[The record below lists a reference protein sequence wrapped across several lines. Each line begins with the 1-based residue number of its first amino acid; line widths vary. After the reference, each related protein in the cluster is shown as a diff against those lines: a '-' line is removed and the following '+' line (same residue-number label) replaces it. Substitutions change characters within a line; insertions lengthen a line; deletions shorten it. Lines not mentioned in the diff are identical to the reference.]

1 MRIFKPADILLPTTD
16 MHRWSVVA
24 CDQFT
29 SEPEYWQ
36 QVRAIVGDAPS
47 TLNMMLPEAELG
59 TKDPET
65 ESVKINAAMQK
76 YLDTGVFKAY
86 PDSYIYL
93 ERRLENGAVR
103 RGIMGMFDLE
113 AYDWAEG
120 THSPIRATEHTVEDR
135 LPPRIRIRRNAPLE
149 MPHIMIFMDD
159 PDDIVF
165 SSVIKGE
172 KIYDFEL
179 MQDGGS
185 IAGWLVEDNERLARA
200 AEKLGDEDIL
210 RCKYGT
216 EDKAIV
222 FAMGDG
228 NHSLAAAKRH
238 WEEIK
243 KTLPEAERELS
254 PARYALAEL
263 VNIHDAAISFEPIHK
278 VIFDTDP
285 VDFFAEAKA
294 FFADNAGEGRSIDLV
309 TGEGIE
315 RLNISGLTIG
325 ELIGKCE
332 DFCREYIERH
342 GGYID
347 YIHGDCECVE
357 MSQRF
362 GCAGIL
368 LPHMEKSELF
378 GSVMKSGPFPKK
390 SFSIGHGNDKR
401 YYLECR
407 RIKA

>member
-1 MRIFKPADILLPTTD
+1 MRIFKPADILLPIGD

-47 TLNMMLPEAELG
+47 TLNMILPEAELS

-65 ESVKINAAMQK
+65 ESVKINTTMQR
-76 YLDTGVFKAY
+76 YLNTGVFKAY

-93 ERRLENGAVR
+93 ERTLKNGAVR
-103 RGIMGMFDLE
+103 RGIVGMFDLE
-113 AYDWAEG
+113 AYEWAEG

-135 LPPRIRIRRNAPLE
+135 LPPRVKIRRNAPLE

-159 PDDIVF
+159 PDNIVF
-165 SSVIKGE
+165 SSITKGE
-172 KIYDFEL
+172 RVYDFEL

-185 IAGWLVEDNERLARA
+185 IVGWLVKDNDKLARA
-200 AEKLGDEDIL
+200 AEKLGEEDVL
-210 RCKYGT
+210 RRKYAT
-216 EDKAIV
+216 ADNAIV

-228 NHSLAAAKRH
+228 NHSLAAAKLH
-238 WEEIK
+238 WEEVK
-243 KTLPEAERELS
+243 KTLPEAERES
-254 PARYALAEL
+254 APARYALAEL

-294 FFADNAGEGRSIDLV
+294 FFTENEGEGRSIDLV

-315 RLNISGLTIG
+315 RFNISGLTIG
-325 ELIGKCE
+325 QLIGRCE
-332 DFCREYIERH
+332 DFCKAYTERH

-357 MSQRF
+357 MAQRF

-368 LPHMEKSELF
+368 LPRMEKSELF

-407 RIKA
+407 KIQ

>member
-1 MRIFKPADILLPTTD
+1 MRIFKPADIMLPSCD

-36 QVRAIVGDAPS
+36 QVRSIVGDAPS
-47 TLNMMLPEAELG
+47 TLHMMLPEAELG
-59 TKDPET
+59 LKDPEA
-65 ESVKINAAMQK
+65 ESVKINATMQC
-76 YLDTGVFKAY
+76 YIDEGVFKTY
-86 PDSYIYL
+86 RDSYIYL
-93 ERRLENGAVR
+93 ERTLKSGAVR

-159 PDDIVF
+159 ADNIVF
-165 SSVIKGE
+165 SSVTKGE
-172 KIYDFEL
+172 KVYDFEL

-185 IAGWLVEDNERLARA
+185 ITGWLVADTEKLAKA
-200 AEKLGDEDIL
+200 AEKLGDEAVL
-210 RCKYGT
+210 QRKYGSA
-216 EDKAIV
+216 DNAIV

-238 WEEIK
+238 WEKVK
-243 KTLPEAERELS
+243 KTLPESEYETA

-263 VNIHDAAISFEPIHK
+263 VNIHDAAITFEPIHK
-278 VIFDTDP
+278 VVFDTEP
-285 VDFFAEAKA
+285 ETFFAEAKA
-294 FFADNAGEGRSIDLV
+294 FFADNIGEGRSIDLV

-332 DFCREYIERH
+332 DFCKAFTERH

-368 LPHMEKSELF
+368 LPRMEKSELF
-378 GSVMKSGPFPKK
+378 SSVMKSGPFPKK

-407 RIKA
+407 EIR

>member
-1 MRIFKPADILLPTTD
+1 MQIFKPADILLPTGD

-36 QVRAIVGDAPS
+36 QVRRIVGDAPS
-47 TLNMMLPEAELG
+47 TLKLMLPEAELG
-59 TKDPET
+59 TKEPEP
-65 ESVKINAAMQK
+65 ERVKINAEMQR
-76 YLDTGVFKAY
+76 YLDTGVFRTY

-93 ERRLENGAVR
+93 ERRLKNGAVR

-113 AYDWAEG
+113 AYDWTEG

-159 PDDIVF
+159 PDNIVF
-165 SSVIKGE
+165 SSVTKGE
-172 KIYDFEL
+172 KVYDFEL
-179 MQDGGS
+179 IQDGGS
-185 IAGWLVEDNERLARA
+185 IAGWLVEDRERLARA
-200 AEKLGDEDIL
+200 AEKLADHELL
-210 RCKYGT
+210 RRKYGSA
-216 EDKAIV
+216 DNAIV

-243 KTLPEAERELS
+243 KELPESKRES
-254 PARYALAEL
+254 APARYALAEL
-263 VNIHDAAISFEPIHK
+263 VNIHDAAITFEPIHK
-278 VIFDTDP
+278 VIFDTEP
-285 VDFFAEAKA
+285 AGFFTEAKEFFAG
-294 FFADNAGEGRSIDLV
+294 NTGEGRSIELV
-309 TGEGIE
+309 TGEGME
-315 RLNISGLTIG
+315 SLNISGLTIG
-325 ELIGKCE
+325 QLIGKCE
-332 DFCREYIERH
+332 DFCKAYTERH

-347 YIHGDCECVE
+347 YIHGDCECGE

-368 LPHMEKSELF
+368 LPRMEKVELF
-378 GSVMKSGPFPKK
+378 SSVMKSGPFPKK

-407 RIKA
+407 KIK

>member
-93 ERRLENGAVR
+93 ERRLKNGAVR

-216 EDKAIV
+216 ENKAIV

-285 VDFFAEAKA
+285 VDCFAEAKA
-294 FFADNAGEGRSIDLV
+294 FFADNAGEGRSMDLV

>member
-1 MRIFKPADILLPTTD
+1 MQIFKPADILLPTGD

-36 QVRAIVGDAPS
+36 QVRRIVGDAPS
-47 TLNMMLPEAELG
+47 TLKLMLPEAELG

-65 ESVKINAAMQK
+65 ESVKINDEMQR
-76 YLDTGVFKAY
+76 YLDTGVFRTY

-93 ERRLENGAVR
+93 ERRLKNGAVR

-113 AYDWAEG
+113 AYDWTEG

-159 PDDIVF
+159 PDNIVF
-165 SSVIKGE
+165 SSVTKGE
-172 KIYDFEL
+172 KVYDFEL

-185 IAGWLVEDNERLARA
+185 IAGWLVEDRERLARA
-200 AEKLGDEDIL
+200 AEKLADHELL
-210 RCKYGT
+210 RRKYGSA
-216 EDKAIV
+216 DNAIV

-243 KTLPEAERELS
+243 KELPESERES
-254 PARYALAEL
+254 APARYALAEL
-263 VNIHDAAISFEPIHK
+263 VNIHDAAITFEPIHK
-278 VIFDTDP
+278 VIFDTEP
-285 VDFFAEAKA
+285 ADFFTEAKE
-294 FFADNAGEGRSIDLV
+294 FFAGNAGEGRRIELV
-309 TGEGIE
+309 TGEGME
-315 RLNISGLTIG
+315 SLNISGLTIG
-325 ELIGKCE
+325 QLIGKCE
-332 DFCREYIERH
+332 DFCKAYTERH

-368 LPHMEKSELF
+368 LPRMEKAELF
-378 GSVMKSGPFPKK
+378 SSVMKSGPFPKK

-407 RIKA
+407 KIK

>member
-1 MRIFKPADILLPTTD
+1 MQIFKPADILLPTCD

-47 TLNMMLPEAELG
+47 TLNLMLPEAELG
-59 TKDPET
+59 TKDPES
-65 ESVKINAAMQK
+65 ESVRINAAMRS
-76 YLDTGVFKAY
+76 YLDKGIFRTC
-86 PDSYIYL
+86 PDSYICL
-93 ERRLENGAVR
+93 ERRLGDGAVR
-103 RGIMGMFDLE
+103 RGIVGMFDLE
-113 AYDWAEG
+113 AYDWSEG

-159 PDDIVF
+159 PDNIVF
-165 SSVIKGE
+165 SSVTKGE
-172 KIYDFEL
+172 KVYDFEL

-185 IAGWLVEDNERLARA
+185 IAGWLVKDNDRLARA
-200 AEKLGDEDIL
+200 AEKLAEPEVL
-210 RCKYGT
+210 RRKYGFA
-216 EDKAIV
+216 DNAIV

-238 WEEIK
+238 WEELK
-243 KTLPEAERELS
+243 RTLPESERETA

-263 VNIHDAAISFEPIHK
+263 VNIHDDAITFEPIHK
-278 VIFDTDP
+278 VIFDTEP
-285 VDFFAEAKA
+285 ADFFAEAKA
-294 FFADNAGEGRSIDLV
+294 FFAGKSGEGRSIELV
-309 TGEGIE
+309 TGEGME
-315 RLNISGLTIG
+315 SLSVSGLTIG
-325 ELIGKCE
+325 QLIGSCE
-332 DFCREYIERH
+332 DFCRAYTERH

-368 LPHMEKSELF
+368 LPRMEKTELF
-378 GSVMKSGPFPKK
+378 SSVMKSGPFPKK
-390 SFSIGHGNDKR
+390 SFSIGHGSDKR

-407 RIKA
+407 KIK

>member
-1 MRIFKPADILLPTTD
+1 
-16 MHRWSVVA
+16 
-24 CDQFT
+24 
-29 SEPEYWQ
+29 
-36 QVRAIVGDAPS
+36 
-47 TLNMMLPEAELG
+47 
-59 TKDPET
+59 
-65 ESVKINAAMQK
+65 MQK

-93 ERRLENGAVR
+93 ERRLKNGAVR

-216 EDKAIV
+216 ENKAIV

-368 LPHMEKSELF
+368 LPRMEKSELF

>member
-1 MRIFKPADILLPTTD
+1 MRIFKPADILLPTVD
-16 MHRWSVVA
+16 MYRWSVVA

-65 ESVKINAAMQK
+65 ESVKINATMQR
-76 YLDTGVFKAY
+76 YLDTGVFRKY

-93 ERRLENGAVR
+93 ERTLKNGAVR

-113 AYDWAEG
+113 AYDWAER

-135 LPPRIRIRRNAPLE
+135 LPPRVKIRRNAPLE

-165 SSVIKGE
+165 SSVTKGE
-172 KIYDFEL
+172 KVYDFEL

-185 IAGWLVEDNERLARA
+185 IAGWLVEDNERLAKA
-200 AEKLGDEDIL
+200 AEKLGNEDVL
-210 RCKYGT
+210 RRKYGSA
-216 EDKAIV
+216 DNAIV

-238 WEEIK
+238 WEEVK
-243 KTLPEAERELS
+243 KTLPEKARAS
-254 PARYALAEL
+254 APARYALAEL

-278 VIFDTDP
+278 VVFDTESA
-285 VDFFAEAKA
+285 DFVA
-294 FFADNAGEGRSIDLV
+294 
-309 TGEGIE
+309 
-315 RLNISGLTIG
+315 
-325 ELIGKCE
+325 
-332 DFCREYIERH
+332 
-342 GGYID
+342 
-347 YIHGDCECVE
+347 
-357 MSQRF
+357 
-362 GCAGIL
+362 
-368 LPHMEKSELF
+368 
-378 GSVMKSGPFPKK
+378 
-390 SFSIGHGNDKR
+390 
-401 YYLECR
+401 
-407 RIKA
+407 

>member
-93 ERRLENGAVR
+93 ERRLKNGAVR

-159 PDDIVF
+159 PDD
-165 SSVIKGE
+165 
-172 KIYDFEL
+172 L
-179 MQDGGS
+179 
-185 IAGWLVEDNERLARA
+185 
-200 AEKLGDEDIL
+200 
-210 RCKYGT
+210 
-216 EDKAIV
+216 
-222 FAMGDG
+222 
-228 NHSLAAAKRH
+228 
-238 WEEIK
+238 
-243 KTLPEAERELS
+243 
-254 PARYALAEL
+254 
-263 VNIHDAAISFEPIHK
+263 
-278 VIFDTDP
+278 
-285 VDFFAEAKA
+285 
-294 FFADNAGEGRSIDLV
+294 
-309 TGEGIE
+309 
-315 RLNISGLTIG
+315 
-325 ELIGKCE
+325 
-332 DFCREYIERH
+332 
-342 GGYID
+342 
-347 YIHGDCECVE
+347 
-357 MSQRF
+357 
-362 GCAGIL
+362 
-368 LPHMEKSELF
+368 
-378 GSVMKSGPFPKK
+378 
-390 SFSIGHGNDKR
+390 
-401 YYLECR
+401 
-407 RIKA
+407 

>member
-93 ERRLENGAVR
+93 ERRLKNGAVR

-216 EDKAIV
+216 ENNAIV

-243 KTLPEAERELS
+243 NTLPEAERELS

-325 ELIGKCE
+325 ELIGKCVFAY
-332 DFCREYIERH
+332 DTCACDSARISAGSISSATADISTISTATASALKCLSASAVRVFFCRAWKSLS
-342 GGYID
+342 
-347 YIHGDCECVE
+347 C
-357 MSQRF
+357 S
-362 GCAGIL
+362 AL
-368 LPHMEKSELF
+368 L
-378 GSVMKSGPFPKK
+378 
-390 SFSIGHGNDKR
+390 
-401 YYLECR
+401 
-407 RIKA
+407 

>member
-93 ERRLENGAVR
+93 ERRLKNGAVR

-216 EDKAIV
+216 ENNAIV

-285 VDFFAEAKA
+285 ADFFAEAKA

-332 DFCREYIERH
+332 DFCREYIERY

-368 LPHMEKSELF
+368 LPSMEKSELF

>member
-93 ERRLENGAVR
+93 ERRLKNGAVR

-120 THSPIRATEHTVEDR
+120 THSPIRATEYTVEDR

-216 EDKAIV
+216 ENKAIV

-285 VDFFAEAKA
+285 ADFFAEAKA

-368 LPHMEKSELF
+368 LPSMEKSELF

>member
-93 ERRLENGAVR
+93 ERRLKNGAVR

-216 EDKAIV
+216 ENNAIV

-285 VDFFAEAKA
+285 VDFFTEAKA
-294 FFADNAGEGRSIDLV
+294 FFADNSGEGRSIDLV

>member
-93 ERRLENGAVR
+93 ERRLKNGAVR

-216 EDKAIV
+216 ENNAIV

-325 ELIGKCE
+325 ELIGK
-332 DFCREYIERH
+332 
-342 GGYID
+342 
-347 YIHGDCECVE
+347 
-357 MSQRF
+357 
-362 GCAGIL
+362 
-368 LPHMEKSELF
+368 
-378 GSVMKSGPFPKK
+378 
-390 SFSIGHGNDKR
+390 
-401 YYLECR
+401 
-407 RIKA
+407 

>member
-93 ERRLENGAVR
+93 ERRLKNGAVR

-216 EDKAIV
+216 ENKAIV

-347 YIHGDCECVE
+347 YIHGDCECAE

-368 LPHMEKSELF
+368 LPRMEKSELF
-378 GSVMKSGPFPKK
+378 GSVMTSGPFPKK

>member
-1 MRIFKPADILLPTTD
+1 MLPSCD

-36 QVRAIVGDAPS
+36 QVRSIVGDAPS
-47 TLNMMLPEAELG
+47 TLHMMLPEAELG
-59 TKDPET
+59 LKDPEA
-65 ESVKINAAMQK
+65 ESVKINATMQR
-76 YLDTGVFKAY
+76 YIDEGVFKTY
-86 PDSYIYL
+86 RDSYIYL
-93 ERRLENGAVR
+93 ERTLKNGAVR

-120 THSPIRATEHTVEDR
+120 THSPIRATEHTVEDET
-135 LPPRIRIRRNAPLE
+135 A
-149 MPHIMIFMDD
+149 
-159 PDDIVF
+159 
-165 SSVIKGE
+165 
-172 KIYDFEL
+172 
-179 MQDGGS
+179 
-185 IAGWLVEDNERLARA
+185 
-200 AEKLGDEDIL
+200 
-210 RCKYGT
+210 
-216 EDKAIV
+216 
-222 FAMGDG
+222 
-228 NHSLAAAKRH
+228 
-238 WEEIK
+238 
-243 KTLPEAERELS
+243 

-263 VNIHDAAISFEPIHK
+263 VNIHDAAITFEPIHK
-278 VIFDTDP
+278 VVFDTEP
-285 VDFFAEAKA
+285 ETFFAEAKA
-294 FFADNAGEGRSIDLV
+294 FFADNIGEGRSIDLV

-332 DFCREYIERH
+332 DFCKAFTERH

-368 LPHMEKSELF
+368 LPRMEKSELF
-378 GSVMKSGPFPKK
+378 SSVMKSGPFPKK

-407 RIKA
+407 EIR

>member
-1 MRIFKPADILLPTTD
+1 MKIFKPADIMLPNCD

-36 QVRAIVGDAPS
+36 QVRSIVGDSPS
-47 TLNMMLPEAELG
+47 TLHMMLPEAELG
-59 TKDPET
+59 LKDPEA
-65 ESVKINAAMQK
+65 ESVKINATMQR
-76 YLDTGVFKAY
+76 YIDEGVFKTY

-93 ERRLENGAVR
+93 ERTLKNGAVR

-159 PDDIVF
+159 ADNIVF
-165 SSVIKGE
+165 SSVTKGE
-172 KIYDFEL
+172 KVYDFEL

-185 IAGWLVEDNERLARA
+185 IAGWLVADTEKLAKA
-200 AEKLGDEDIL
+200 AEKLGDEAVL
-210 RCKYGT
+210 QRKYGSAYN
-216 EDKAIV
+216 AII

-228 NHSLAAAKRH
+228 NHSLA
-238 WEEIK
+238 
-243 KTLPEAERELS
+243 
-254 PARYALAEL
+254 
-263 VNIHDAAISFEPIHK
+263 
-278 VIFDTDP
+278 
-285 VDFFAEAKA
+285 EAKA
-294 FFADNAGEGRSIDLV
+294 FFADNIGEGRSIDLV

-332 DFCREYIERH
+332 DFCKAYTERH

-368 LPHMEKSELF
+368 LPRMEKSELF
-378 GSVMKSGPFPKK
+378 SSVMKSGPFPKK
-390 SFSIGHGNDKR
+390 SFSIGHGNHTC
-401 YYLECR
+401 CR
-407 RIKA
+407 ISF

>member
-1 MRIFKPADILLPTTD
+1 MRIFKPADILLPTGD

-36 QVRAIVGDAPS
+36 QVRAIVGDVPS
-47 TLNMMLPEAELG
+47 TLKLMLPEAELG

-65 ESVKINAAMQK
+65 ESVKINAEMQR
-76 YLDTGVFKAY
+76 YLDNGVFKSC

-93 ERRLENGAVR
+93 ERKLKNGAVR

-113 AYDWAEG
+113 AYDWEEG

-135 LPPRIRIRRNAPLE
+135 LPPRVRIRRNAPLE

-165 SSVIKGE
+165 SSVTKGE
-172 KIYDFEL
+172 KVYDFEL

-185 IAGWLVEDNERLARA
+185 IAGWLVADKEKLARA
-200 AEKLGDEDIL
+200 AEKLAGPEIL
-210 RCKYGT
+210 RRKYGC
-216 EDKAIV
+216 EDDAIV

-238 WEEIK
+238 WEELK
-243 KTLPEAERELS
+243 KTLPAAERES
-254 PARYALAEL
+254 APARYALAEL
-263 VNIHDAAISFEPIHK
+263 VNIHDAAITFEPIHK
-278 VIFDTDP
+278 VIFDTEP
-285 VDFFAEAKA
+285 AAFFAEAKA
-294 FFADNAGEGRSIDLV
+294 FFAGNAGEGRSIELV
-309 TGEGIE
+309 TGEGME
-315 RLNISGLTIG
+315 SLNVSGLTIG
-325 ELIGKCE
+325 QLIGKCE
-332 DFCREYIERH
+332 DFCKAYTERH

-368 LPHMEKSELF
+368 LPRMEKAELF
-378 GSVMKSGPFPKK
+378 SSVMKSGPFPKK
-390 SFSIGHGNDKR
+390 SFSIGHGYDKR

-407 RIKA
+407 KIK